1 MKDIS
6 NMPEPVKAF
15 VAAVLANARQ
25 VWTDDADASFIEKL
39 VHVDQREDG
48 SVTICDNFEKF
59 FSTIYRV
66 AKDGSWTIRTMY
78 SDEPERPY
86 SFAKAMADAGILYTG

>member
-25 VWTDDADASFIEKL
+25 VWTEAADASFVEQLIYVGE
-39 VHVDQREDG
+39 HEDG

-59 FSTIYRV
+59 FATIYRV

-86 SFAKAMADAGILYTG
+86 SFEKAMADAGIMYTG

>member
-25 VWTDDADASFIEKL
+25 V
-39 VHVDQREDG
+39 
-48 SVTICDNFEKF
+48 
-59 FSTIYRV
+59 
-66 AKDGSWTIRTMY
+66 
-78 SDEPERPY
+78 
-86 SFAKAMADAGILYTG
+86 